1 MIKKFKMFLS
11 MLQLARRKLGGPTEP
26 VAAGE
31 EIIAILVT
39 PKKRRV
45 IR

>member
-1 MIKKFKMFLS
+1 MIKKLKLFLS
-11 MLQLARRKLGGPTEP
+11 LLQLARQKLGGPTEP

-31 EIIAILVT
+31 EIIAILTT